1 MAYRIDGDVVF
12 TYKIFEEKRMSGP
25 NEQAMDKSHEEF
37 HENASDFNKRVIDE
51 FRANDGKVGGYFAND
66 TLLLLTSKG
75 AKSGKISVTP
85 LQYYKDDD
93 HIVIIASAA
102 GADNNPAW
110 YHNLLANPVTTVEV
124 GKEAFR
130 VRATLV
136 TQEPERSCLYARMVE
151 RGHGFAD
158 YERKTSRKIPAVLL
172 ERID

>member
-1 MAYRIDGDVVF
+1 
-12 TYKIFEEKRMSGP
+12 MSNP

-37 HENASDFNKRVIDE
+37 HANVSDFNQRVIDE

-66 TLLLLTSKG
+66 TLLLLTSRG
-75 AKSGKISVTP
+75 AKSGKISVIP
-85 LQYYKDDD
+85 LQYFKDNE

-124 GKEAFR
+124 GKETFR
-130 VRATLV
+130 VRATQV
-136 TQEPERSCLYARMVE
+136 TQEPERSRLYARMAE
-151 RGHGFAD
+151 QGHGFAD

-172 ERID
+172 DRID

>member
-1 MAYRIDGDVVF
+1 
-12 TYKIFEEKRMSGP
+12 MSKP

-37 HENASDFNKRVIDE
+37 HENVNNFNKRVIDE
-51 FRANDGKVGGYFAND
+51 FRANGGKVGGYFAND

-102 GADNNPAW
+102 GANNNPAW
-110 YHNLLANPVTTVEV
+110 YHNLLANPVSTVEI
-124 GKEAFR
+124 GKETFQ
-130 VRATLV
+130 VRATPV
-136 TQEPERSCLYARMVE
+136 TQEPERSRLYARMVE
-151 RGHGFAD
+151 KGHGFAE
-158 YERKTSRKIPAVLL
+158 YERMTSRKIPAVLL

>member
-1 MAYRIDGDVVF
+1 
-12 TYKIFEEKRMSGP
+12 MSDP

-37 HENASDFNKRVIDE
+37 HENVNDFNKRIIDE
-51 FRANDGKVGGYFAND
+51 SRANDGKVGGYFAND

-75 AKSGKISVTP
+75 AKSGKTSVTP

-93 HIVIIASAA
+93 YIVIIASAA

-110 YHNLLANPVTTVEV
+110 YHNLLANPVTTIEV
-124 GKEAFR
+124 DKETLR
-130 VRATLV
+130 VRATPV
-136 TQEPERSCLYARMVE
+136 TQEPERSRLYARMVE
-151 RGHGFAD
+151 KGHGFAD

>member
-1 MAYRIDGDVVF
+1 MREP
-12 TYKIFEEKRMSGP
+12 K
-25 NEQAMDKSHEEF
+25 EQAMDQSHEKF
-37 HENASDFNKRVIDE
+37 YENANDFNKRIIDE
-51 FRANDGKVGGYFAND
+51 FRANDGRVGGYFAND
-66 TLLLLTSKG
+66 TLLLLTTRG

-85 LQYYKDDD
+85 LQYYKDGG

-110 YHNLLANPVTTVEV
+110 YHNLLANPIATVEV
-124 GKEAFR
+124 GKETFR
-130 VRATLV
+130 VRATPV
-136 TQEPERSCLYARMVE
+136 TQEPERSRLYAVMVE